1 MFPNIELKK
10 FQIIL
15 MFEFF
20 VFRVGSIFNFLLI
33 RSNIFSFDFLSQNFG
48 NFFIFYIFLR
58 TCKNYSFFFP
68 TRSTKVAKFQKKK
81 TMLVG
86 KVV

>member
-20 VFRVGSIFNFLLI
+20 VFRVGSIFSFLLI

-48 NFFIFYIFLR
+48 NFFIVYIFL
-58 TCKNYSFFFP
+58 
-68 TRSTKVAKFQKKK
+68 
-81 TMLVG
+81 
-86 KVV
+86 